1 MTQLGDVDM
10 EVADLVGL
18 EPLRLLAVGFRQTRD
33 SVTLQAA
40 MQRRAREVRDDVLQR
55 HEDVV
60 QRQAGL
66 TRSATI
72 AASSMAERVELR
84 RSFGPIGSSSTV
96 RRDRH
101 FLNVFSFSLKR
112 RANSAPETCDR
123 CSSARTTCVVLALP
137 GRTCP

>member
-55 HEDVV
+55 DEDVV

-66 TRSATI
+66 NAQRDDGGLLEGREGRTPPLLRPHRLVLDR
-72 AASSMAERVELR
+72 AAGPPLPQRLLVQSEASRELR
-84 RSFGPIGSSSTV
+84 ARNLRS
-96 RRDRH
+96 
-101 FLNVFSFSLKR
+101 L
-112 RANSAPETCDR
+112 
-123 CSSARTTCVVLALP
+123 
-137 GRTCP
+137 